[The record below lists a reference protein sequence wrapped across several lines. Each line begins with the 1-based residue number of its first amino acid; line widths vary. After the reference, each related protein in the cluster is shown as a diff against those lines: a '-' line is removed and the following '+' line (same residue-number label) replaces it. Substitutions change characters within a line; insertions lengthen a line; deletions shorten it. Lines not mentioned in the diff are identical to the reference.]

1 MVIDDEAYY
10 AMYARHLSPGYID
23 HGPIV
28 AIIIWMSTLLFGET
42 GFGVRIGAVLM
53 LSGMGWILYKF
64 GETHFSKRTGIIL
77 SLLVTV
83 NLLFHTNGIIITPDA
98 PLAFF
103 TIIAILVY
111 YKAYHE
117 NPKYFLLGGVLL
129 GFALLSKISAVFPA
143 FAIALYPIVNHQ
155 KRAYLKDVRY
165 YGSFMIAL
173 TVFSPFLFWNAK
185 NDWAFFAYQGAHVS
199 EGGGWNSFI
208 ELWAALFILLGPVL
222 FYFAAIKP
230 LGICWKKLNQKSNS
244 DALLYFSL
252 MTVVPFLYF
261 LVHSFFSRMEVNWPA
276 PVFFGGVFVCAILFD
291 QKWKQMKKL
300 FSFQMVYSFILIG
313 IITIQTYLPFLPV
326 RNKSDITN
334 RYYYYTSFEKDIKS
348 FVKDELNG
356 RGMRIASNNF
366 QIPSMINLYANPA
379 LEAVCLSINYHE
391 TLYSFLYPDST
402 LIGENLVFIG
412 EGNQFPGSLK
422 KYFNDIKL
430 LKSFES
436 SRNGEFLEQYT
447 FWECT
452 GYKGKNG

>member
-1 MVIDDEAYY
+1 
-10 AMYARHLSPGYID
+10 
-23 HGPIV
+23 
-28 AIIIWMSTLLFGET
+28 
-42 GFGVRIGAVLM
+42 
-53 LSGMGWILYKF
+53 
-64 GETHFSKRTGIIL
+64 
-77 SLLVTV
+77 
-83 NLLFHTNGIIITPDA
+83 
-98 PLAFF
+98 
-103 TIIAILVY
+103 
-111 YKAYHE
+111 
-117 NPKYFLLGGVLL
+117 
-129 GFALLSKISAVFPA
+129 
-143 FAIALYPIVNHQ
+143 
-155 KRAYLKDVRY
+155 
-165 YGSFMIAL
+165 
-173 TVFSPFLFWNAK
+173 
-185 NDWAFFAYQGAHVS
+185 
-199 EGGGWNSFI
+199 
-208 ELWAALFILLGPVL
+208 
-222 FYFAAIKP
+222 
-230 LGICWKKLNQKSNS
+230 
-244 DALLYFSL
+244 
-252 MTVVPFLYF
+252 
-261 LVHSFFSRMEVNWPA
+261 MEVNWPA

-348 FVKDELNG
+348 FVKDELDG